1 MYNGN
6 RRDTPPGVSALLKE
20 QELHFI
26 GSKER
31 LKRSI
36 LKQDGKILDGCHFAL
51 LWRSSYFRRGLT
63 FRISG
68 SYEKTEQG
76 YLLRYRFLPT
86 VTTILWVSLPVLFF
100 LFFAAG
106 EFVKGFRDTAL
117 YVFLFCLMYPA
128 ITLWQAASCHKQF
141 RRFFEVPTR

>member
-1 MYNGN
+1 MIKEN
-6 RRDTPPGVSALLKE
+6 TLL
-20 QELHFI
+20 FI

-36 LKQDGKILDGCHFAL
+36 TKQGGSLQDNCRFSL
-51 LWRSSYFRRGLT
+51 LWRSTYFRRGLT

-76 YLLRYRFLPT
+76 YLLRYRFLPS
-86 VTTILWVSLPVLFF
+86 VATILWVAIPMLFF

-106 EFVKGFRDTAL
+106 EFADGFRDTAL
-117 YVFLFCLMYPA
+117 YVCLFCLMYPGIA
-128 ITLWQAASCHKQF
+128 LWQAVSCHKQF
-141 RRFFEVPTR
+141 RKYFSIITK